1 MANRQRESSMAEG
14 VLSPRFRA
22 LAIGLVTLVAA
33 AAFSRLGVSTALP
46 AAAEELGGL
55 ALYGWVFTAFTLAN
69 IVGLAVAGPVLDR
82 FGIVRP
88 LAVGTVSFAGG
99 LLISSLAPT
108 MSVIVLGRVFQGL
121 GAGALSVAAYS
132 AIGKG
137 FPDQIRPKMLALNA
151 SAFTIPSLV
160 GPVLAGLI
168 AETLTWRWVFG
179 ILVPLA
185 PLAAFLV
192 RRPLGRIDRQ
202 ATRTTEPGV
211 APSENRRT
219 LLRGLGW
226 GLVLSVGLGAVL
238 IAPNLPVQWALVA
251 LVVGLPFAYLGVRR
265 VLPAGTLTARRGLP
279 ANVVFAAALSMAFF
293 TADLFIPLALT
304 SVRGISATLAG
315 IVLTAGIIGWTAG
328 AYAPARLLKWGHDQG
343 GIARL
348 GAILVIAGLTVIGA
362 VTLTTVPVPVAA
374 VGWIIAGLGA
384 GLGFTINSIAVLDDA
399 AGTVGRAS
407 SQMELGN
414 QAGIAIGT
422 GLAGALVA
430 TMGATAAGLSGVLV
444 VAGAGVVLALLAS
457 TRFAETH
464 PPLTPPER

>member
-69 IVGLAVAGPVLDR
+69 IVGLAVAGPVFDR

-328 AYAPARLLKWGHDQG
+328 AYAPARLLKWGMTKG

-362 VTLTTVPVPVAA
+362 VILTTVPVPVPVAA
-374 VGWIIAGLGA
+374 VGWIIAG
-384 GLGFTINSIAVLDDA
+384 
-399 AGTVGRAS
+399 
-407 SQMELGN
+407 
-414 QAGIAIGT
+414 
-422 GLAGALVA
+422 
-430 TMGATAAGLSGVLV
+430 
-444 VAGAGVVLALLAS
+444 
-457 TRFAETH
+457 
-464 PPLTPPER
+464 

>member
-1 MANRQRESSMAEG
+1 
-14 VLSPRFRA
+14 
-22 LAIGLVTLVAA
+22 
-33 AAFSRLGVSTALP
+33 
-46 AAAEELGGL
+46 
-55 ALYGWVFTAFTLAN
+55 
-69 IVGLAVAGPVLDR
+69 
-82 FGIVRP
+82 
-88 LAVGTVSFAGG
+88 
-99 LLISSLAPT
+99 
-108 MSVIVLGRVFQGL
+108 
-121 GAGALSVAAYS
+121 
-132 AIGKG
+132 
-137 FPDQIRPKMLALNA
+137 
-151 SAFTIPSLV
+151 
-160 GPVLAGLI
+160 
-168 AETLTWRWVFG
+168 
-179 ILVPLA
+179 
-185 PLAAFLV
+185 
-192 RRPLGRIDRQ
+192 
-202 ATRTTEPGV
+202 
-211 APSENRRT
+211 
-219 LLRGLGW
+219 
-226 GLVLSVGLGAVL
+226 
-238 IAPNLPVQWALVA
+238 
-251 LVVGLPFAYLGVRR
+251 
-265 VLPAGTLTARRGLP
+265 
-279 ANVVFAAALSMAFF
+279 MAFF

-328 AYAPARLLKWGHDQG
+328 AYAPARLLKWGMTKG

-362 VTLTTVPVPVAA
+362 VILTTVPVPVAA

-430 TMGATAAGLSGVLV
+430 TMGATADGLSGVLV

>member
-1 MANRQRESSMAEG
+1 
-14 VLSPRFRA
+14 
-22 LAIGLVTLVAA
+22 
-33 AAFSRLGVSTALP
+33 
-46 AAAEELGGL
+46 
-55 ALYGWVFTAFTLAN
+55 
-69 IVGLAVAGPVLDR
+69 
-82 FGIVRP
+82 
-88 LAVGTVSFAGG
+88 
-99 LLISSLAPT
+99 
-108 MSVIVLGRVFQGL
+108 
-121 GAGALSVAAYS
+121 
-132 AIGKG
+132 
-137 FPDQIRPKMLALNA
+137 
-151 SAFTIPSLV
+151 
-160 GPVLAGLI
+160 
-168 AETLTWRWVFG
+168 
-179 ILVPLA
+179 
-185 PLAAFLV
+185 
-192 RRPLGRIDRQ
+192 
-202 ATRTTEPGV
+202 
-211 APSENRRT
+211 
-219 LLRGLGW
+219 
-226 GLVLSVGLGAVL
+226 
-238 IAPNLPVQWALVA
+238 
-251 LVVGLPFAYLGVRR
+251 
-265 VLPAGTLTARRGLP
+265 
-279 ANVVFAAALSMAFF
+279 MAFF

-328 AYAPARLLKWGHDQG
+328 AYAPARLLKWGMTKG

-362 VTLTTVPVPVAA
+362 VILTTVPVPVPVAA

>member
-69 IVGLAVAGPVLDR
+69 IVGLAVAGPVFDR

-160 GPVLAGLI
+160 GPVLTGLI

-238 IAPNLPVQWALVA
+238 IAPNLPVQ
-251 LVVGLPFAYLGVRR
+251 
-265 VLPAGTLTARRGLP
+265 
-279 ANVVFAAALSMAFF
+279 
-293 TADLFIPLALT
+293 
-304 SVRGISATLAG
+304 
-315 IVLTAGIIGWTAG
+315 
-328 AYAPARLLKWGHDQG
+328 
-343 GIARL
+343 
-348 GAILVIAGLTVIGA
+348 
-362 VTLTTVPVPVAA
+362 
-374 VGWIIAGLGA
+374 
-384 GLGFTINSIAVLDDA
+384 
-399 AGTVGRAS
+399 
-407 SQMELGN
+407 
-414 QAGIAIGT
+414 
-422 GLAGALVA
+422 
-430 TMGATAAGLSGVLV
+430 
-444 VAGAGVVLALLAS
+444 
-457 TRFAETH
+457 
-464 PPLTPPER
+464 